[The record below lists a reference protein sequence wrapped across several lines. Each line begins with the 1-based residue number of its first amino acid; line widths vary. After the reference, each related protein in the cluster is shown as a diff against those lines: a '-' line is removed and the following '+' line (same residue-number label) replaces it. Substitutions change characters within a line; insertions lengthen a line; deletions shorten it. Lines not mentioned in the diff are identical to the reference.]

1 MWSSIIVGL
10 ILGAWTSGG
19 ESSDAAE
26 SPTQLGEWI
35 AEDWSL
41 DSLNELNE
49 SDELPTVK
57 STSLK
62 DVVVLPELSKL
73 FTEIIARNVQEE
85 WQGRKLPFF
94 DIRVLQLNLSIS
106 NLKIAQIEAPNLR
119 FELSSLTPDDI
130 STNRVSPVSTKILH
144 IVGNGGSALIR
155 GAYRA
160 VYRNSRVG
168 QLAIEIHGFHLDI
181 RFRLQRAQS
190 RRIQLLPL
198 TCTAAATQIDLT
210 LLPVLIDDVEAAIE
224 QKLQEELSNYVC
236 NQATRYV
243 QFADQQLQLRGIST
257 PFDEINETQ

>member
-1 MWSSIIVGL
+1 MRLSFIVGL
-10 ILGAWTSGG
+10 ILGVWTTGG
-19 ESSDAAE
+19 ELSNAAE
-26 SPTQLGEWI
+26 APTQLGEWI

-49 SDELPTVK
+49 SEELTTVK
-57 STSLK
+57 STLLN
-62 DVVVLPELSKL
+62 VVVLPELSKL
-73 FTEIIARNVQEE
+73 FTEIIGRNVQDE

-119 FELSSLTPDDI
+119 FELSSFTSDDI

-168 QLAIEIHGFHLDI
+168 QLAIAIHGFHLDI
-181 RFRLQRAQS
+181 RFRLQHAQS

-210 LLPVLIDDVEAAIE
+210 LLPILIDDVEAAIE
-224 QKLQEELSNYVC
+224 QKLQEEISRYVC

-257 PFDEINETQ
+257 PFDKINETY